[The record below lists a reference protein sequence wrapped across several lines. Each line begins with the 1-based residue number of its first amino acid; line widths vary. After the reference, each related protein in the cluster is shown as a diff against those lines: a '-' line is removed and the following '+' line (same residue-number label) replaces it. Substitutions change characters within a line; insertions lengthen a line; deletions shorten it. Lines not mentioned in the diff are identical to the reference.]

1 MTRSPDATQ
10 RRQFSPPAP
19 PSAPWT
25 HSGASMR
32 RYGSP
37 IARLRARLRAA
48 EHPKMAARAASAARA
63 GVAEAEKVP
72 PTQNATQG
80 RKLRSPI
87 APSAPWGRP
96 GA

>member
-19 PSAPWT
+19 PSSHWAHP
-25 HSGASMR
+25 GASMR

-63 GVAEAEKVP
+63 VP
-72 PTQNATQG
+72 RR
-80 RKLRSPI
+80 RKKR
-87 APSAPWGRP
+87 
-96 GA
+96 